1 MCLLTNTILSS
12 ALLEMLNIE
21 NRKRQETVLRSR
33 QSRSCTVRAAP
44 IALCRPAATSP
55 TALANHAAPGRAR
68 RVLGTRRSRRN
79 PKPHPSRRD
88 KCNFYFRL
96 RTRPSRLVSSTLFSV
111 GVHAPFKCRSSI
123 ISPRPTFC
131 PANDRHLRS
140 AVLYHPR
147 DLFCL
152 SYVHPESQHIR

>member
-1 MCLLTNTILSS
+1 
-12 ALLEMLNIE
+12 MLNIE
-21 NRKRQETVLRSR
+21 NRKRSRISDNFAIAPIAFLDSPEPR
-33 QSRSCTVRAAP
+33 QSRSAVRP
-44 IALCRPAATSP
+44 RRHRRRRRIARR
-55 TALANHAAPGRAR
+55 HGRAWR
-68 RVLGTRRSRRN
+68 ALGTRRSRR
-79 PKPHPSRRD
+79 KSQPHPSRRD

-96 RTRPSRLVSSTLFSV
+96 RTRPSRLVLSTLFSV
-111 GVHAPFKCRSSI
+111 GVHAPFKCRSSN

-152 SYVHPESQHIR
+152 SYVHPESQHIRPLCRCNQGFRR